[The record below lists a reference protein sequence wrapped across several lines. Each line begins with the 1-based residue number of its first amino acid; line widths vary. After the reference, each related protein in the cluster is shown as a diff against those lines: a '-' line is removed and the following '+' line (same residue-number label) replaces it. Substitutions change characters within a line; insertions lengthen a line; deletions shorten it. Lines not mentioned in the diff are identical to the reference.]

1 MPLIFWFN
9 LFLEA
14 RAEILTK
21 ISLVFLVDLKTP
33 KRHFEINWPLL
44 EDKKAEAALR
54 SSSKSET
61 VNSELPIDLVAEAEH
76 FDICMV
82 DNQSSTLPPTD
93 E

>member
-1 MPLIFWFN
+1 VESVNIEDVL
-9 LFLEA
+9 L
-14 RAEILTK
+14 
-21 ISLVFLVDLKTP
+21 S
-33 KRHFEINWPLL
+33 LL

-61 VNSELPIDLVAEAEH
+61 VSSELPIDLVAEAEH